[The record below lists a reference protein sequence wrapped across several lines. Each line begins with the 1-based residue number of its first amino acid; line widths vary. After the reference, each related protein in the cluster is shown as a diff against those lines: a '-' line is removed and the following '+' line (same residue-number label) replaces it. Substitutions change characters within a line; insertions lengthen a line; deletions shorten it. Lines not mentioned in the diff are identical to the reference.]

1 VLSISGPTLV
11 LWLHVVAA
19 CIWIG
24 GQVTVAAVIPLLR
37 GRDDLAQVVGRRY
50 QAVAWPAFA
59 VLIVTGVLN
68 VGNAGLRWSQL
79 LESPAGRT
87 LVIKLGLVGLSGL
100 AAGVHSFRQAPR
112 PALAVERPLTGRFDS
127 AGIHQPG
134 CRSSCRALWRRDCQC
149 VTRGTGK
156 EPSDVI
162 GNRRDSAA
170 IGGAR

>member
-11 LWLHVVAA
+11 LWLHVIAA

-37 GRDDLAQVVGRRY
+37 DRDDLAQLVGRRY

-79 LESPAGRT
+79 LDSPAGRT
-87 LVIKLGLVGLSGL
+87 LAIKLGLVGLSGL

-112 PALAVERPLTGRFDS
+112 PGDETAGSPVASAVLGSISLAAALLAALYGVAIAS
-127 AGIHQPG
+127 A
-134 CRSSCRALWRRDCQC
+134 
-149 VTRGTGK
+149 
-156 EPSDVI
+156 
-162 GNRRDSAA
+162 
-170 IGGAR
+170 

>member
-1 VLSISGPTLV
+1 MLSISGPTLV

-37 GRDDLAQVVGRRY
+37 GRDALAQLVGRRY

-68 VGNAGLRWSQL
+68 VGNADLRWSQL
-79 LESPAGRT
+79 LDSPAGRT
-87 LVIKLGLVGLSGL
+87 LALKLGLVGLSGL

-112 PALAVERPLTGRFDS
+112 PGGGTAGSAVTSTVLGSISLVAALLAALYGVAIVS
-127 AGIHQPG
+127 A
-134 CRSSCRALWRRDCQC
+134 
-149 VTRGTGK
+149 
-156 EPSDVI
+156 
-162 GNRRDSAA
+162 
-170 IGGAR
+170 